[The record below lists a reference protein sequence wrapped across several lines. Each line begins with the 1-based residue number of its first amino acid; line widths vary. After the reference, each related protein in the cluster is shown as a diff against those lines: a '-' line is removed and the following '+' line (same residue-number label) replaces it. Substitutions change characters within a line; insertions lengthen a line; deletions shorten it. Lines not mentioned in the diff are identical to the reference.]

1 MSADRMI
8 FTDCYPL
15 KLIGMSNSTSADE
28 EASVTKVVAGAKSGS
43 SRTSGFV
50 HLEEQL
56 GLHKW
61 SCYRTTHSDYPE
73 KSAVAQLISPF
84 VTNNCKHSTFIHFR
98 HWNFAIFVDV

>member
-1 MSADRMI
+1 MI

-56 GLHKW
+56 GLHK
-61 SCYRTTHSDYPE
+61 
-73 KSAVAQLISPF
+73 
-84 VTNNCKHSTFIHFR
+84 
-98 HWNFAIFVDV
+98 